1 MGVEPSWWGFLE
13 RCGANAKRF
22 DVKYA
27 VRHRNRGYDIGAIMN
42 KYLSGGDVKQVKKI
56 ADKEVKG
63 HEKRLHGMNSGGV
76 VVRGGK
82 AQTKGKMARGPM
94 G

>member
-1 MGVEPSWWGFLE
+1 M
-13 RCGANAKRF
+13 K
-22 DVKYA
+22 
-27 VRHRNRGYDIGAIMN
+27 
-42 KYLSGGDVKQVKKI
+42 KYLSGGDVKQVKNI
-56 ADKEVKG
+56 ADTEAGKAVKG
-63 HEKRLHGMNSGGV
+63 HEKKMHGMATGGI

>member
-1 MGVEPSWWGFLE
+1 M
-13 RCGANAKRF
+13 K
-22 DVKYA
+22 
-27 VRHRNRGYDIGAIMN
+27 

-56 ADKEVKG
+56 ADTEVKG
-63 HEKRLHGMNSGGV
+63 HEKKMHGMATGGIL
-76 VVRGGK
+76 VRGGK

>member
-1 MGVEPSWWGFLE
+1 M
-13 RCGANAKRF
+13 K
-22 DVKYA
+22 
-27 VRHRNRGYDIGAIMN
+27 

-56 ADKEVKG
+56 AGEKVMG
-63 HEKRLHGMNSGGV
+63 HEKKLHGMATGGV

>member
-1 MGVEPSWWGFLE
+1 M
-13 RCGANAKRF
+13 K
-22 DVKYA
+22 
-27 VRHRNRGYDIGAIMN
+27 

-63 HEKRLHGMNSGGV
+63 HEKKLHGMATGGV

>member
-1 MGVEPSWWGFLE
+1 
-13 RCGANAKRF
+13 
-22 DVKYA
+22 
-27 VRHRNRGYDIGAIMN
+27 MN

-63 HEKRLHGMNSGGV
+63 HEKRLYGMNSGGV